1 LLQDFFKLYFFLK
14 LFIFFPKKKI
24 IMGSSCNKN
33 INTVT
38 GECSYQD
45 WGNDQFYVTIDL
57 TQHIRVRQLNWSGYK
72 NSKLDTHTNS
82 GASYNRRHLADLQQL
97 QNRLEQIPDTVTGQK
112 RTLEYVKKQVQYAL
126 ALPEAERITFDQANA
141 AYKFFK

>member
-1 LLQDFFKLYFFLK
+1 
-14 LFIFFPKKKI
+14 
-24 IMGSSCNKN
+24 MGNSCNKN

-45 WGNDQFYVTIDL
+45 WGNGRFYVTIDL

-72 NSKLDTHTNS
+72 NSKLDTHNKS

-126 ALPEAERITFDQANA
+126 ELPRLE
-141 AYKFFK
+141 